1 MEVENKK
8 PQNPSAFPFVDRS
21 ETQNT
26 IMAFSDGMT
35 LRDYFAAKAMQ
46 VYLQE
51 ALRTNGASDHSISK
65 ASYFTA
71 DAMLKE
77 REKQE

>member
-1 MEVENKK
+1 MEDQEKK
-8 PQNPSAFPFVDRS
+8 PINPPAFPLIDEIGNFI
-21 ETQNT
+21 EP
-26 IMAFSDGMT
+26 GMT

-77 REKQE
+77 REKAT